1 MDTMRQTQRGFTLT
15 ELLITIVVLTLGILG
30 TAALTT
36 GIIRGNSFSKNITS
50 ATAIAQSQLEE
61 VQRVG
66 YANVDT
72 DHFPASAQVV
82 TTPDGVSFTRT
93 TTIADNSPATNV
105 KTVTVEVRWTEA
117 GNAARSVT
125 LQTLVSNASVSATG
139 GGGCG
144 DHDDHC
150 GGGDDHNP

>member
-1 MDTMRQTQRGFTLT
+1 MDTMRQKQRGFTLT
-15 ELLITIVVLTLGILG
+15 ELLIAIVVLTLGILG

-50 ATAIAQSQLEE
+50 ATAIAQSQLEA
-61 VQRVG
+61 VQQVG
-66 YANVDT
+66 YANADT
-72 DHFPASAQVV
+72 SHFPPSAQVV
-82 TTPDGVSFTRT
+82 GMGGVDFSRT
-93 TTIADNSPATNV
+93 TTITDNSPATNV
-105 KTVTVEVRWTEA
+105 KTVTVTVNWTEA
-117 GNAARSVT
+117 GNTARSVT

-144 DHDDHC
+144 DHDDLC